1 MIGFETIGNATVTA
15 FDDSK
20 PIISTDPW
28 VYGNPYFGSW
38 GHKYNIPSQQIE
50 NIKNSEF
57 VWLSHGHPDHINP
70 DSLDLIGKSKI
81 LIADHYG
88 DRIINDLRKNN
99 FNCIKLESNK
109 WLELSKNIRVKHFA
123 DWNQDTALLIEFQ
136 KKDIILNLN
145 DGMAYGWTNTI
156 KSILK
161 DYDNRFLLK
170 LINWGDAD
178 MLNFYDERGQF
189 IIPTNPKSIQV
200 GSEYSKYM
208 KFWNCNYAIPF
219 SSMHRYVRPDSIHMN
234 EYVTPLNKHYEGFDN
249 SIGELL
255 PAFIEWDC
263 IKNNYKKINVDENT
277 DDIVNISDHGDNWSD
292 ELNLHDFN
300 KIEEYFNKFEHLK
313 KNFGFICFK
322 VGGKENFI
330 RYSKKKCGVI
340 FEVPRKSLMDSI
352 KYEIFD
358 DLLIGNFMKTTLVNI
373 NALYPHF
380 SPYVAKYGDNGLS
393 RSKNELDL
401 YFEYYQVNSIDF
413 WKDMFKFKTENIIRE
428 SFSDKSIIFQSAR
441 KIKNFIF

>member
-1 MIGFETIGNATVTA
+1 LIGFETIGNATVTA

-28 VYGNPYFGSW
+28 VHCNPYFGSW
-38 GHKYNIPSQQIE
+38 GHKYNIPLQQID

-99 FNCIKLESNK
+99 FHCIRLESNK

-156 KSILK
+156 KNILK
-161 DYDNRFLLK
+161 DYENRFLLK

-178 MLNFYDERGQF
+178 MLNFYDENNQF
-189 IIPTNPKSIQV
+189 IIPTNPGSIKV

-219 SSMHRYVRPDSIHMN
+219 SSMHRYVRPDSMHMN
-234 EYVTPLNKHYEGFDN
+234 KYVTPLNRHYEGFE
-249 SIGELL
+249 STSGELL
-255 PAFIEWDC
+255 PAFIQWNCRE
-263 IKNNYKKINVDENT
+263 NNYKKIDVIENN
-277 DDIVNISDHGDNWSD
+277 DDVVNILDHGDDWSD
-292 ELNLHDFN
+292 E
-300 KIEEYFNKFEHLK
+300 YS
-313 KNFGFICFK
+313 FK
-322 VGGKENFI
+322 
-330 RYSKKKCGVI
+330 
-340 FEVPRKSLMDSI
+340 D
-352 KYEIFD
+352 
-358 DLLIGNFMKTTLVNI
+358 
-373 NALYPHF
+373 
-380 SPYVAKYGDNGLS
+380 
-393 RSKNELDL
+393 
-401 YFEYYQVNSIDF
+401 
-413 WKDMFKFKTENIIRE
+413 
-428 SFSDKSIIFQSAR
+428 
-441 KIKNFIF
+441 